1 MSRSNETEIPPGY
14 VEDDAMRQEVAALEL
29 ETLQAEEEV
38 RLWSD
43 AVRLANPPLVPGLG
57 DLEAAAAMLLALSTQ
72 ALQDATGEERRFLE
86 SVQTRA
92 QRLHADIRDH
102 VQPRKIDEPK
112 SDSRPDNDKKK

>member
-1 MSRSNETEIPPGY
+1 MGRSNETEVPPGGY
-14 VEDDAMRQEVAALEL
+14 FEDDAMRQEVAALEL

-43 AVRLANPPLVPGLG
+43 GVRLANPPAVAGLG
-57 DLEAAAAMLLALSTQ
+57 DLEAAASMLLALSTQ

-92 QRLHADIRDH
+92 QRLHADIREH
-102 VQPRKIDEPK
+102 AQMRKVDEDKPK
-112 SDSRPDNDKKK
+112 PDNDKKK